1 VGSDPIHSQYHVD
14 AMGRQHSKIPI
25 ERVTLDDHFHSFA
38 QQGASDI
45 PERRARDNGH
55 RSGGC
60 MEGEFIYEPRGDI
73 GPGCTG
79 VEENQSRSTTNQKLT
94 DHDVGG
100 IGSLLLSE
108 VVQPSTAGGRGGAS

>member
-14 AMGRQHSKIPI
+14 STGRQHGKIPI

-45 PERRARDNGH
+45 PEWRARDNGH

-60 MEGEFIYEPRGDI
+60 REGEFIYEPRGDI
-73 GPGCTG
+73 
-79 VEENQSRSTTNQKLT
+79 
-94 DHDVGG
+94 
-100 IGSLLLSE
+100 
-108 VVQPSTAGGRGGAS
+108 